1 MTNITK
7 KKTALFHIGR
17 GGRFHNPGHKT
28 LHGVNEN
35 LQDARKME
43 EDKLFL
49 HERDFRSRY
58 CKPFMSD
65 NDGLI
70 CMEDANAEVGVID
83 FDGTYDSWK
92 SVYLEDLDEE
102 ELSLVMDEVREGR
115 FAPSEEEWRQLLNAS
130 PYCATVGELLEYY
143 GIEGGA
149 RSPET
154 YEVMIQRGTLGAV
167 YDFHKSL

>member
-7 KKTALFHIGR
+7 KTTALFHIGR

-43 EDKLFL
+43 EDRLFL
-49 HERDFRSRY
+49 HERDFLDRF

-65 NDGLI
+65 CSGHI
-70 CMEDANAEVGVID
+70 AMEDANAEVGVID
-83 FDGTYDSWK
+83 LDGDYDSW
-92 SVYLEDLDEE
+92 VAVFFDNLDEE
-102 ELSLVMDEVREGR
+102 ELSLVMNEVREGR
-115 FAPSEEEWRQLLNAS
+115 FTPSEEEWRQLLKAS
-130 PYCATVGELLEYY
+130 PYCATAGELLEYY

-154 YEVMIQRGTLGAV
+154 YEVRIQRGTLGAV